1 MSDGDIERIMKLA
14 FCSEEVAR
22 DAFSKTQDVVDAIDM
37 ILVFPQTKGAP
48 KPRFV
53 SDEQKAFTQIRK
65 DMEAIDRANEIALK
79 KTSQPESSFPVSSHT
94 HGLVPEEMSLR
105 SDHILE
111 SHLVTQEEV
120 AQRSET
126 VYR

>member
-22 DAFSKTQDVVDAIDM
+22 DAFSKTQDVIDAIDM

-48 KPRFV
+48 KSKIV
-53 SDEQKAFTQIRK
+53 SEEQKAFSQIRK
-65 DMEAIDRANEIALK
+65 DMELIDRANEIALK
-79 KTSQPESSFPVSSHT
+79 KTNQPESSSLKSSHT
-94 HGLVPEEMSLR
+94 LGLAQEEMSLR
-105 SDHILE
+105 SDHTLE
-111 SHLVTQEEV
+111 SRLPTQGEV
-120 AQRSET
+120 VQKSET